1 MGKSKRKKKKSERT
15 AANSDRHV
23 LYEKSVQEPTADCEF
38 IEQAWREVRGRRPR
52 HLREDFCGT
61 AIAAIEWV
69 KRRKDHTAI
78 GVDLSPDVLA
88 IAQKRVTKR
97 LKGEQRSRIK
107 LIEEDVTKVKTRKVD
122 TVVAMNFSYFIFKT
136 RRKLKGYFRNA
147 REALV
152 DDGLLIIDIY
162 GGSDSFLEEKEK
174 REVDGFTY
182 VWDTEHYNP
191 ITGDVINHIHFRFP
205 DGSKIKEAFTYEW
218 RLWTIPE
225 LRELLKEAGFKRVDV
240 YWEGTDEDGEG
251 DGEYSVSTR
260 GEACEGW
267 VTYLVA
273 AV

>member
-1 MGKSKRKKKKSERT
+1 MGKTKRKKKGGRT
-15 AANSDRHV
+15 AANSDRHI
-23 LYEKSVQEPTADCEF
+23 LYEMSVQEPLADCEF
-38 IEQAWREVRGRRPR
+38 IEQAWRDVRGRRPR

-69 KRRKDHTAI
+69 KRRKSHTAI
-78 GVDLSPDVLA
+78 GVDLDADVLA
-88 IAQKRVTKR
+88 IARKRMTRR
-97 LKGEQRSRIK
+97 LKGDQCSRIK
-107 LIEEDVTKVKTRKVD
+107 LLEEDVTKVKTRKVD

-152 DDGLLIIDIY
+152 DDGLFIIDVY
-162 GGSDSFLEEKEK
+162 GGSDSFLEENEK

-225 LRELLKEAGFKRVDV
+225 LRELLMEAGFKRVDV

-267 VTYLVA
+267 VSYLVA